1 MEIKPLLTGLLYLLL
16 YPSAHAQTQADGY
29 KGIWFTLGQPSAY
42 GDKYSGG
49 LGTYTANHVPMAVYA
64 PKARKTFFVF
74 GGTPSATERTL
85 QIMVSYYDHR
95 SGMLPKPIILL
106 EKTGVNDPHDNP
118 SINIDHQGY
127 IWIFVSGRNTRRPGS
142 IYKSNFPYDITSFTK
157 ILEDD
162 ITYPQ
167 PWPMAPDKFI
177 HLFTRYTNGRELYW
191 TTSTNGLQWATPQKL
206 AGFGGHY
213 QISTRHQQTIFTAFN
228 YHPNGDVDKRTNIYL
243 LMSSSHGQKWTNIDH
258 IPLPTPITKSVND
271 ALVHNYESEGKLVY
285 LNDLNTDKNGNPV
298 ILAVISRDHRPGP
311 QGNPREWVIWKRQNN
326 QWVSRT
332 ICTSSHNYDMGSI
345 YIKGKHWTVIG
356 PTQTGPQRWG
366 TGGEMAIWSSHDEG
380 NTWSMTRQLTQNSA
394 YNHSYARRPLN
405 AHKDFYAFWGDGH
418 ADTLSPSKLYF
429 TTKRGI
435 VYQLP
440 YQMTTSFTKPIK
452 YKAP

>member
-1 MEIKPLLTGLLYLLL
+1 MEIKPLLTGLLSLLL
-16 YPSAHAQTQADGY
+16 YPSAHAQMQADGY

-64 PKARKTFFVF
+64 PQARKTFFVF

-191 TTSTNGLQWATPQKL
+191 STSTNGLQWATPQKL

-228 YHPNGDVDKRTNIYL
+228 YHPNGDVDKRTNI
-243 LMSSSHGQKWTNIDH
+243 
-258 IPLPTPITKSVND
+258 
-271 ALVHNYESEGKLVY
+271 
-285 LNDLNTDKNGNPV
+285 
-298 ILAVISRDHRPGP
+298 
-311 QGNPREWVIWKRQNN
+311 
-326 QWVSRT
+326 
-332 ICTSSHNYDMGSI
+332 
-345 YIKGKHWTVIG
+345 
-356 PTQTGPQRWG
+356 
-366 TGGEMAIWSSHDEG
+366 
-380 NTWSMTRQLTQNSA
+380 
-394 YNHSYARRPLN
+394 
-405 AHKDFYAFWGDGH
+405 
-418 ADTLSPSKLYF
+418 
-429 TTKRGI
+429 
-435 VYQLP
+435 
-440 YQMTTSFTKPIK
+440 
-452 YKAP
+452 